1 MPSEPSVTDEIF
13 PQHSGKSYALV
24 ETMRAEGPLVG
35 KGPDDTVFAFPI
47 VLLIE
52 GLLLLGVTLV
62 IFLFSL
68 IKQAPLDTLANPLV
82 TVDPAKAPWYFIGLQ
97 ELLEHMHPLVAG
109 VILPG
114 VLVGFLIV
122 LPYLDRA
129 KAGAGV
135 WFSSARGKRITA
147 WTTFYTLIAM
157 TALIVLDNAVSLR
170 ETLRGRAPEW
180 FSQGLLP
187 AGILLLVVAVPPLV
201 VWLSARRSAA
211 PASVRELLLALF
223 TVMIVAAVVF
233 TLSGFLFRG
242 PGFKMYWPWQM
253 PNGYNPWDGL

>member
-1 MPSEPSVTDEIF
+1 MAEQAPVTDEIF

-24 ETMRAEGPLVG
+24 ETMRGEGPLVG

-52 GLLLLGVTLV
+52 VLLLLGVTLA

-68 IKQAPLDTLANPLV
+68 LRQAPLETIANPLI

-97 ELLEHMHPLVAG
+97 ELLEHMHPLLAG
-109 VILPG
+109 VILPT
-114 VLVGFLIV
+114 VLVAFLVV

-129 KAGAGV
+129 RAGAGV
-135 WFSSARGKRITA
+135 WFTSARGKRIAGWTA
-147 WTTFYTLIAM
+147 VYTAIAM
-157 TALIVLDNAVSLR
+157 TALIALDNAFSLR
-170 ETLRGRAPEW
+170 ETLRGRAPELLA
-180 FSQGLLP
+180 QGLLP
-187 AGILLLVVAVPPLV
+187 AAILLAVVAVPPIV
-201 VWLSARRSAA
+201 VWLAARRSGA
-211 PASVRELLLALF
+211 PATMREVMLALV
-223 TVMIVAAVVF
+223 TVMLVSAVVF